1 MIVAAYT
8 LSSCR
13 VATSSLT
20 YSLVELMSIR
30 IPSILRT
37 WSICPLGVLLILIG
51 MAISATAVSA
61 DEAPIVASG
70 AETVVESATNTEFV
84 RIRRDDQAVAQALE
98 TAVVRYVPAD
108 GQSGLYVDLVGAVHI
123 ADRAYYERL
132 NEAFRS
138 YDVVLYELVAPEGTR
153 IPKGGL
159 DRQDRHPI
167 SQLQG
172 GMKELLDLEH
182 QLSVIDYT
190 RQNFVH
196 ADMSPE
202 EFAQSMK
209 DRGESFT
216 QMLLKMTFEGMAQ
229 QRQKESQTERSSMVD
244 LVLSLTSKKKA
255 SQVQQSLARQWR
267 NVLTGKGLE
276 INEDNAG
283 QLSDL
288 EMMLAMFSNNRA
300 ARLKRVMAEQMTTL
314 GAGAAS
320 LDGPDGSTIVTERN
334 KKAIDVLRRQLDE
347 GKQRIA
353 IFYGAAHL
361 PDMEKRL
368 LTEFGLKRSDT
379 EWLTAWDLSKN

>member
-1 MIVAAYT
+1 
-8 LSSCR
+8 
-13 VATSSLT
+13 
-20 YSLVELMSIR
+20 MSIR
-30 IPSILRT
+30 ISSILRT
-37 WSICPLGVLLILIG
+37 WSILPLGVLLILFG
-51 MAISATAVSA
+51 TAISA
-61 DEAPIVASG
+61 DEAPIVAND
-70 AETVVESATNTEFV
+70 AETVDNSATNTEFV

-98 TAVVRYVPAD
+98 TALVRYVPTD
-108 GQSGLYVDLVGAVHI
+108 GRSGVYVDLVAAVHI

-132 NEAFRS
+132 NEAFQS

-153 IPKGGL
+153 IPKGGP
-159 DRQDRHPI
+159 DGQDRHPI

-229 QRQKESQTERSSMVD
+229 QSQKESQAERSSMVD

-314 GAGAAS
+314 GAAS

-347 GKQRIA
+347 GKHRIA

-368 LTEFGLKRSDT
+368 LTEFGLTRSDT
-379 EWLTAWDLSKN
+379 QWLTAWDLSKN